1 MEPNKMFTLKVEREC
16 FHCGYY
22 HEIIQNEET
31 PKFGSCMRC
40 GEELPMRQSWEH
52 NSDEGYSVVEKPG
65 KGFVSLNNE
74 KNKFKQFS
82 TGKNYYQESR
92 ALFDFLMSRK
102 YKKEE
107 K

>member
-52 NSDEGYSVVEKPG
+52 NSDENYSVIQNEKREYI
-65 KGFVSLNNE
+65 SINNE
-74 KNKFKQFS
+74 KPKVFKQFC
-82 TGKNYYQESR
+82 GKNYYSESR
-92 ALFDFLMSRK
+92 ELFKFLFSRK
-102 YKKEE
+102 YKKE
-107 K
+107 